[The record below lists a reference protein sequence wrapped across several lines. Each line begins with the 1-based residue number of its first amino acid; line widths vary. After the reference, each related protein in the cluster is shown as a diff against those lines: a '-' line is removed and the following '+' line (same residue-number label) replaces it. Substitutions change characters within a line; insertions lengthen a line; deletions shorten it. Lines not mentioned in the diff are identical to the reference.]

1 MEPTTACL
9 LGDSPP
15 GRIICGLFPTQEH
28 THHCCGYSK
37 SAPTNIRKCRVSLNS
52 DIGIGEL
59 HRESATMLLV
69 AYPED
74 FITQWLPGIS
84 ESRPSRVCSMS
95 VSNEPAY
102 FIRIKGDKFWHGTT
116 CSITSNFLTSPSS
129 SSDQTSIQHSPQ
141 LYSSSSK
148 NRSTFNNPS

>member
-37 SAPTNIRKCRVSLNS
+37 SAPTNIRECRVSVHS
-52 DIGIGEL
+52 DVGIGEL
-59 HRESATMLLV
+59 HRGSATMLLV

-74 FITQWLPGIS
+74 FIPQWLPGIS
-84 ESRPSRVCSMS
+84 ESRPCRVCSRS
-95 VSNEPAY
+95 VSNGPTY
-102 FIRIKGDKFWHGTT
+102 FIRIKGDKFYHGTT
-116 CSITSNFLTSPSS
+116 GSTTSNFLTSTSS
-129 SSDQTSIQHSPQ
+129 GSDQTSIQHSPQ
-141 LYSSSSK
+141 LYSTSSK
-148 NRSTFNNPS
+148 IRSTFNGTS